1 MKITV
6 ITNDGNITSNIS
18 QIDLLENEKY
28 IRAWNGDAWE
38 NIYRG
43 ENTKAVMNHIR
54 SVLLAADYSCR
65 DSILINLNS
74 FDERGESNKPIDDT
88 IKHGDLIRFNGREA
102 YVIDLKNE
110 LYPTEDFPLFT
121 YDDGALILDKDTFK
135 PIDMYS
141 NIDHLNRDFQ
151 EYKVNKIIKL

>member
-6 ITNDGNITSNIS
+6 IDNYGGIATNIRYIERYDYEVVAH
-18 QIDLLENEKY
+18 IDKDIEIILYE
-28 IRAWNGDAWE
+28 GQ
-38 NIYRG
+38 
-43 ENTKAVMNHIR
+43 NTDVVMNHIR

-65 DSILINLNS
+65 DSVVINLNS
-74 FDERGESNKPIDDT
+74 FDERIEPDEPIDDT
-88 IKHGDLIRFNGREA
+88 IRHGDLIKFNGREA

-110 LYPTEDFPLFT
+110 LNPTEDFPLFT

-151 EYKVNKIIKL
+151 EYKVNEIIKL